1 MSHQHWTPLIKWNVS
16 PNQIYFLDCCKEKII
31 PAKLINAAAERII
44 AEQNGLITSDGNL
57 TSKASIILNEYNGSL
72 TKTKKKVIEDVLG
85 LDCVNRINEYRNIF
99 PNGKLPSGQ
108 LAKQNVQ
115 DLKAAFVWFFKT
127 YPEFDWDVVLD
138 ATEYYVATFEK
149 KNYLYMATSKY
160 FIKKDD
166 KFKNSHSILADY
178 CQQILDNPKLL
189 ENI

>member
-1 MSHQHWTPLIKWNVS
+1 MPCRN
-16 PNQIYFLDCCKEKII
+16 
-31 PAKLINAAAERII
+31 LINPDAERII
-44 AEQNGLITSDGNL
+44 AHQNGLITEQGTL
-57 TSKASIILNEYNGSL
+57 TSKAVIALNDFETL
-72 TKTKKKVIEDVLG
+72 LVKTKKKVVSEVLG
-85 LDCVNRINEYRNIF
+85 SDSVDKINEYRDIF

-115 DLKAAFVWFFKT
+115 DLKANFVWFFKT
-127 YPEFDWDVVLD
+127 YPEFDWDLVLD

-178 CQQILDNPKLL
+178 CQQILDDPKLL